1 MHQSSKFINLN
12 FDNIDL
18 AKLLQLIAE
27 FAQLNLVI
35 NDAVQGT
42 MSLHLK
48 KVTWQQAL
56 NVILMAE
63 DLTESRQGNILI
75 IKKKDLILKKANNK
89 LNKRKMESLF
99 VNVHYG
105 RAEKIA
111 MILKEGSGKII
122 STAASHG

>member
-1 MHQSSKFINLN
+1 MHRSSKLINLN

-56 NVILMAE
+56 NVILMTE

-75 IKKKDLILKKANNK
+75 IKKKDLNLKKVNNK
-89 LNKRKMESLF
+89 LDKRKMESLF

-105 RAEKIA
+105 RA
-111 MILKEGSGKII
+111 
-122 STAASHG
+122 

>member
-1 MHQSSKFINLN
+1 MIININKGLRFICFFITFIYGINGCFSSDQLEVNVVHQSSKFINLN

-35 NDAVQGT
+35 NDDVQGT

-63 DLTESRQGNILI
+63 DLTENRQGNILI
-75 IKKKDLILKKANNK
+75 IKKKGLILKRQITN
-89 LNKRKMESLF
+89 
-99 VNVHYG
+99 
-105 RAEKIA
+105 
-111 MILKEGSGKII
+111 
-122 STAASHG
+122 